1 MIAPPLDIGAASR
14 VGEGAS
20 LRDVQCVQVEGTY
33 VAAFTADEVD
43 ALSWDLG
50 DWAVFWEL
58 EGPRLCVVVPV
69 RLSVFGTREG
79 SKQERLPIANIQV
92 ALRLEYEAKSGSE
105 FVEEDIPHFAG
116 VTGLMHA
123 WPYVRSDVQWL
134 TTKLRLPPLV
144 LPVILSGHAA
154 TQVSV
159 YRASDKRS
167 LPHSPRKT
175 LPEPSR
181 AKKTRRKAKRR

>member
-1 MIAPPLDIGAASR
+1 VISPPLDIRAASR

-20 LRDVQCVQVEGTY
+20 LRDIHCVQVEGTY
-33 VAAFTADEVD
+33 VASFTTEEVD

-50 DWAVFWEL
+50 DWTVLWEL
-58 EGPRLCVVVPV
+58 TGSQLCVMVPV
-69 RLSVFGTREG
+69 RLSVFATREG
-79 SKQERLPIANIQV
+79 SKPERLPIANIQV

-105 FVEEDIPHFAG
+105 FVEADIPHFAG
-116 VTGLMHA
+116 ITGLMHA

-159 YRASDKRS
+159 YRASGKHS
-167 LPHSPRKT
+167 LPDSPRRALK
-175 LPEPSR
+175 ERSR
-181 AKKTRRKAKRR
+181 RKKTNHKSRKD